1 MKRGIRDKQRKLNSF
16 LLRHYQGGTYAAICG
31 MMDEMLE
38 NKDDILWS
46 KLRLGGK
53 MIMYI
58 FNQKHKQVFD
68 KRLNV

>member
-1 MKRGIRDKQRKLNSF
+1 
-16 LLRHYQGGTYAAICG
+16 
-31 MMDEMLE
+31 MDEMLE

-53 MIMYI
+53 MITYI
-58 FNQKHKQVFD
+58 FNQKHKQMFD